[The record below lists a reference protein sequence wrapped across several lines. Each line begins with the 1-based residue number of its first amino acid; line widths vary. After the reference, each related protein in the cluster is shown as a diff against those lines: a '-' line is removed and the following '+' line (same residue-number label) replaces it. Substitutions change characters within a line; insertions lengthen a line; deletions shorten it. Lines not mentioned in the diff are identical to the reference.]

1 MKIAI
6 VRLSALGD
14 IIVSAVFLAAIKERL
29 PNAQIEWFVDER
41 FSAILEHSPYI
52 DKLHPIALKSAL
64 KTFNPL
70 KIFKLFKSLR
80 AYEYDIIIDMQGLVK
95 SALIAQTLKAPKKV
109 GFDYASARE
118 GLSAF
123 FYSQKV
129 SIAYNEP
136 ILKRN
141 FTLLSHAL
149 NLSQKEISNEISESL
164 SSRSKVFSYQDSPKI
179 DALNLNENKLKILF
193 VLETSKINKTYPTE
207 RFKELALMLENFQIC
222 LLWHANE
229 DKANALYGAL
239 KNQRDVLLLP
249 KLTLNEVK
257 ALLFK
262 MDLIIGGDTG
272 ITHLAWALQKPSIT
286 LYGNTPMERF
296 KLESPIN
303 VSLTANSNAN
313 YHKKDFSIQNIEP
326 KKIKECV
333 LNILKEKNDL

>member
-14 IIVSAVFLAAIKERL
+14 IIVSAVFLAAIKECL

-52 DKLHPIALKSAL
+52 DKLHPIALKSVL
-64 KTFNPL
+64 TTFNPL

-95 SALIAQTLKAPKKV
+95 SALITQMLKAPKKV

-129 SIAYNEP
+129 SIAYDEP

-141 FTLLSHAL
+141 FTLLFHAL
-149 NLSQKEISNEISESL
+149 NLPKNEISEGL
-164 SSRSKVFSYQDSPKI
+164 SSRFKVFSYQDSPKI
-179 DALNLNENKLKILF
+179 NALNLNKNKPKILF
-193 VLETSKINKTYPTE
+193 VLETSKINKTYPIE

-222 LLWHANE
+222 LLWHADE
-229 DKANALYGAL
+229 DKATTLYHAL
-239 KNQRDVLLLP
+239 KHQHDILLLP

-262 MDLIIGGDTG
+262 MDVIIGGDTG

-303 VSLTANSNAN
+303 VSLTGNSNAN
-313 YHKKDFSIQNIEP
+313 YHKKDFSIQNIDP

-333 LNILKEKNDL
+333 LNLLKEKE

>member
-14 IIVSAVFLAAIKERL
+14 IIVSAVFLAAIKERFTD
-29 PNAQIEWFVDER
+29 AQIEWFVDER
-41 FSAILEHSPYI
+41 FGAILEHSPYI
-52 DKLHPIALKSAL
+52 DKLHPIALKSTL
-64 KTFNPL
+64 KTLNPL

-95 SALIAQTLKAPKKV
+95 SALITQMLKAPKKV

-129 SIAYNEP
+129 SIAYDEP

-141 FTLLSHAL
+141 FTLLSQAL
-149 NLSQKEISNEISESL
+149 NLPKNEISESL

-179 DALNLNENKLKILF
+179 NALNWNQNKPKILF

-207 RFKELALMLENFQIC
+207 RFKELALILENFQIC
-222 LLWHANE
+222 LLWHADE

-239 KNQRDVLLLP
+239 KHQCDVLLLP

-303 VSLTANSNAN
+303 VSLTGNSNAN
-313 YHKKDFSIQNIEP
+313 YHKKDFSIQNIDP

-333 LNILKEKNDL
+333 LNILKEKE

>member
-14 IIVSAVFLAAIKERL
+14 IIVSAVFLAAIKECL

-95 SALIAQTLKAPKKV
+95 SALITQMLKAPKKV

-118 GLSAF
+118 SLSAF

-129 SIAYNEP
+129 SIAYDEP
-136 ILKRN
+136 ILERN
-141 FTLLSHAL
+141 FTLLSQAL
-149 NLSQKEISNEISESL
+149 NLPKNEISESL
-164 SSRSKVFSYQDSPKI
+164 SSRAKVFSYQDSPKI
-179 DALNLNENKLKILF
+179 NALNLNQNKPKILF

-207 RFKELALMLENFQIC
+207 RFKELALALENFQIC
-222 LLWHANE
+222 LLWHADE
-229 DKANALYGAL
+229 KKAITLYHAL
-239 KNQRDVLLLP
+239 KHQCDILLLP

-272 ITHLAWALQKPSIT
+272 ITHLAWALQKASIT

-303 VSLTANSNAN
+303 VSLTGNSNAN
-313 YHKKDFSIQNIEP
+313 YHKKDFSIQNIDP

-333 LNILKEKNDL
+333 LNILKEKE

>member
-14 IIVSAVFLAAIKERL
+14 IIVSAVFLAAIKERFT
-29 PNAQIEWFVDER
+29 NAQIEWFVDER
-41 FSAILEHSPYI
+41 FGAILEHSPYI
-52 DKLHPIALKSAL
+52 DKLHPIALKSTL
-64 KTFNPL
+64 TTFNPL

-80 AYEYDIIIDMQGLVK
+80 AYEYNIVIDMQGLIK
-95 SALIAQTLKAPKKV
+95 SALITQMLKAPKKV

-136 ILKRN
+136 VLKRN

-149 NLSQKEISNEISESL
+149 NLPKKEISEGL
-164 SSRSKVFSYQDSPKI
+164 SSRSKVFSYQDSLKI
-179 DALNLNENKLKILF
+179 DALNLNKNKPKILF
-193 VLETSKINKTYPTE
+193 VLETSKINKTYPIE
-207 RFKELALMLENFQIC
+207 RFKELALALENFQIC
-222 LLWHANE
+222 LLWHADE
-229 DKANALYGAL
+229 YKANALYGAL
-239 KNQRDVLLLP
+239 KNQCDVLLLP

-303 VSLTANSNAN
+303 VSLTGNSNAN

-333 LNILKEKNDL
+333 LNILKEKE

>member
-14 IIVSAVFLAAIKERL
+14 IIVSAVFLAAIKERFTD
-29 PNAQIEWFVDER
+29 AQIEWFVDER

-95 SALIAQTLKAPKKV
+95 SALITQMLKAPKKV

-129 SIAYNEP
+129 SIAYDEP

-141 FTLLSHAL
+141 FTLLSQAL
-149 NLSQKEISNEISESL
+149 NLPKNEISEGL
-164 SSRSKVFSYQDSPKI
+164 SSRAKVFSYQDSPKI
-179 DALNLNENKLKILF
+179 NALNLNQNKPKILF

-222 LLWHANE
+222 LLWHADE
-229 DKANALYGAL
+229 HKATTLYHAL
-239 KNQRDVLLLP
+239 KHQRDVLLLP

-303 VSLTANSNAN
+303 VSLTGNSNAN
-313 YHKKDFSIQNIEP
+313 YHKKDFSIQNIDP

-333 LNILKEKNDL
+333 LNILKEKE

>member
-14 IIVSAVFLAAIKERL
+14 IIVGAVFLAAIKECL

-52 DKLHPIALKSAL
+52 DKLHPIALKSVL
-64 KTFNPL
+64 TTLNPL

-95 SALIAQTLKAPKKV
+95 SALITQMLKAPKKV

-129 SIAYNEP
+129 SIAYDEP

-149 NLSQKEISNEISESL
+149 NLPKNEISEGL
-164 SSRSKVFSYQDSPKI
+164 SSRAKAFSYQDSPKI
-179 DALNLNENKLKILF
+179 NALNWNQNKPKILF

-207 RFKELALMLENFQIC
+207 RFKELALALENFQIC
-222 LLWHANE
+222 LLWHADE
-229 DKANALYGAL
+229 HKATALYHAL
-239 KNQRDVLLLP
+239 KHQHDILLLP

-262 MDLIIGGDTG
+262 MDVIIGGDTG

-303 VSLTANSNAN
+303 VSLTGNPNAN
-313 YHKKDFSIQNIEP
+313 YHKKDFSIQNIDP

-333 LNILKEKNDL
+333 LNVLKEKE

>member
-14 IIVSAVFLAAIKERL
+14 IIVSAVFLAAIKERFT
-29 PNAQIEWFVDER
+29 NAQIEWFVDER
-41 FSAILEHSPYI
+41 FGAILEHSPYI
-52 DKLHPIALKSAL
+52 DKLHPIALKSTL
-64 KTFNPL
+64 TTFNPL

-80 AYEYDIIIDMQGLVK
+80 AYEYDIVIDMQGLIK
-95 SALIAQTLKAPKKV
+95 SALITQMLKAPKKV
-109 GFDYASARE
+109 GFDYASAKE

-129 SIAYNEP
+129 SIAYDEP
-136 ILKRN
+136 VLKRN

-149 NLSQKEISNEISESL
+149 NLPKKEISEGL
-164 SSRSKVFSYQDSPKI
+164 SSRAKVFSYQDSPKI
-179 DALNLNENKLKILF
+179 DALNLNKNKLKILF
-193 VLETSKINKTYPTE
+193 VLETSKINKTYPIE
-207 RFKELALMLENFQIC
+207 RFKELALALENFQIC
-222 LLWHANE
+222 LLWHASE
-229 DKANALYGAL
+229 DKATALYGAL
-239 KNQRDVLLLP
+239 KNQHDVLLLP

-303 VSLTANSNAN
+303 VSLTGNSNAN

-333 LNILKEKNDL
+333 LNILKEKE

>member
-14 IIVSAVFLAAIKERL
+14 IIVGAVFLAAIKERFT
-29 PNAQIEWFVDER
+29 NAQIEWFVDER

-64 KTFNPL
+64 TTFNPL

-80 AYEYDIIIDMQGLVK
+80 AYEYDIVIDMQGLIK
-95 SALIAQTLKAPKKV
+95 SALITQMLKAPKKV

-118 GLSAF
+118 GLSTF

-136 ILKRN
+136 VLKRN

-149 NLSQKEISNEISESL
+149 NLPKKEISEGL

-193 VLETSKINKTYPTE
+193 VLETSKINKTYPIE
-207 RFKELALMLENFQIC
+207 RFKELALALENFQIC
-222 LLWHANE
+222 LLWHADE
-229 DKANALYGAL
+229 DKAAALYGAL

-262 MDLIIGGDTG
+262 MDLVIGGDTG

-303 VSLTANSNAN
+303 VSLTGNSNAN

-333 LNILKEKNDL
+333 LNILKEKE

>member
-14 IIVSAVFLAAIKERL
+14 IIVSAVFLAAIKERFA
-29 PNAQIEWFVDER
+29 NAQIEWFVDER

-52 DKLHPIALKSAL
+52 DKLHPIALKSTL
-64 KTFNPL
+64 TTFNPL

-80 AYEYDIIIDMQGLVK
+80 AYEYDMVIDMQGLIK
-95 SALIAQTLKAPKKV
+95 SALITQMLKAPKKV

-136 ILKRN
+136 VLKRN
-141 FTLLSHAL
+141 FTLLFHAL
-149 NLSQKEISNEISESL
+149 NLPKKEISEGL

-179 DALNLNENKLKILF
+179 DALNLNENKPKILF
-193 VLETSKINKTYPTE
+193 VLETSKINKTYPIE
-207 RFKELALMLENFQIC
+207 RFKELALALENFQIC
-222 LLWHANE
+222 LLWHASE
-229 DKANALYGAL
+229 DKATALYGAL

-303 VSLTANSNAN
+303 VSLTGNSNAN

-333 LNILKEKNDL
+333 LNILKEKE

>member
-14 IIVSAVFLAAIKERL
+14 IIVSAVFLATIKERFAD
-29 PNAQIEWFVDER
+29 AQIEWFVDER

-52 DKLHPIALKSAL
+52 DKLHPIALKSTL
-64 KTFNPL
+64 TTFNPL

-95 SALIAQTLKAPKKV
+95 SALITQMLKAPKKV

-129 SIAYNEP
+129 SIAYDEP

-149 NLSQKEISNEISESL
+149 NLPKKEISQGL
-164 SSRSKVFSYQDSPKI
+164 SSRAKAFSYQDSPKI
-179 DALNLNENKLKILF
+179 NALNLNQNKPKILF
-193 VLETSKINKTYPTE
+193 VLETSKINKTYPIE
-207 RFKELALMLENFQIC
+207 RFKELALALENFQIC
-222 LLWHANE
+222 LLWHADE
-229 DKANALYGAL
+229 EKATTLYHAL
-239 KNQRDVLLLP
+239 KHQCDVLLLP

-257 ALLFK
+257 VLLFK
-262 MDLIIGGDTG
+262 MDVIIGGDTG
-272 ITHLAWALQKPSIT
+272 ITHLAWALQKASIT

-303 VSLTANSNAN
+303 VSLTGNSNAN
-313 YHKKDFSIQNIEP
+313 YHKKDFSIQNIDP

-333 LNILKEKNDL
+333 LNILKEKE

>member
-14 IIVSAVFLAAIKERL
+14 IIVGAVFLAAIKERFT
-29 PNAQIEWFVDER
+29 NAQIEWFVDER
-41 FSAILEHSPYI
+41 FGAILEHSPYI
-52 DKLHPIALKSAL
+52 DKLHPIALKSTL
-64 KTFNPL
+64 TTFNPL

-80 AYEYDIIIDMQGLVK
+80 AYEYDIVIDMQGLIK
-95 SALIAQTLKAPKKV
+95 SALITQMLKAPKKV

-136 ILKRN
+136 VLKRN
-141 FTLLSHAL
+141 FTLLFHAL
-149 NLSQKEISNEISESL
+149 NLPKKEISEGL

-179 DALNLNENKLKILF
+179 DALNLNKNKPKILF
-193 VLETSKINKTYPTE
+193 VLETSKINKTYPIE
-207 RFKELALMLENFQIC
+207 RFKELALALENFQIC
-222 LLWHANE
+222 LLWHASE
-229 DKANALYGAL
+229 DKATALYGAL

-303 VSLTANSNAN
+303 VSLTGNSNAN

-333 LNILKEKNDL
+333 LNILKEKE

>member
-14 IIVSAVFLAAIKERL
+14 IIVSAVFLAAIKECL

-41 FSAILEHSPYI
+41 FGAILEHSPYI
-52 DKLHPIALKSAL
+52 DKLHPIALKSVL

-70 KIFKLFKSLR
+70 KIFKLSKSLR
-80 AYEYDIIIDMQGLVK
+80 AYEYDIVIDMQGLIK
-95 SALIAQTLKAPKKV
+95 SALITQMLKAPKKV

-118 GLSAF
+118 CLSAF

-136 ILKRN
+136 VLKRN

-149 NLSQKEISNEISESL
+149 NLPKKEISEGL

-179 DALNLNENKLKILF
+179 DALNLNKNKLKILF
-193 VLETSKINKTYPTE
+193 VLETSKINKTYPIE
-207 RFKELALMLENFQIC
+207 RFKELALALENFQIC
-222 LLWHANE
+222 LLWHADE
-229 DKANALYGAL
+229 DKATALYGAL

-303 VSLTANSNAN
+303 ISLTGNSNAN

-333 LNILKEKNDL
+333 LNVLKEKE

>member
-1 MKIAI
+1 M
-6 VRLSALGD
+6 
-14 IIVSAVFLAAIKERL
+14 SAVFLAAIKERFTD
-29 PNAQIEWFVDER
+29 AQIEWFVDER

-64 KTFNPL
+64 TTFNPL

-95 SALIAQTLKAPKKV
+95 SALITQTLKAPKKV

-129 SIAYNEP
+129 SIAYDEP

-149 NLSQKEISNEISESL
+149 NLPKKEISEGL
-164 SSRSKVFSYQDSPKI
+164 SSRFKVFSYQDSPKI
-179 DALNLNENKLKILF
+179 NALNLNQNKPKILF
-193 VLETSKINKTYPTE
+193 VLETSKINKTYPIE
-207 RFKELALMLENFQIC
+207 RFKDLALMLENFQIC
-222 LLWHANE
+222 LLWHADE

-239 KNQRDVLLLP
+239 KHQCDVLLLP

-303 VSLTANSNAN
+303 VSLTGNSNAN
-313 YHKKDFSIQNIEP
+313 YHKKDFSIQNIDP

-333 LNILKEKNDL
+333 LNILKEKE

>member
-14 IIVSAVFLAAIKERL
+14 IIVSAVFLVLIKERFT
-29 PNAQIEWFVDER
+29 NAQIEWFVDER

-52 DKLHPIALKSAL
+52 DKLHPIALKSVL
-64 KTFNPL
+64 TTFNPL

-80 AYEYDIIIDMQGLVK
+80 AYEYDIVIDMQGLIK
-95 SALIAQTLKAPKKV
+95 SALITQMLKAPKKV
-109 GFDYASARE
+109 GFDCTSARE

-136 ILKRN
+136 VLKRN

-149 NLSQKEISNEISESL
+149 NLPKKEISEGL

-179 DALNLNENKLKILF
+179 DALNLNKNKPKILF
-193 VLETSKINKTYPTE
+193 VLETSKINKTYPIE
-207 RFKELALMLENFQIC
+207 RFKELALALENFQIC
-222 LLWHANE
+222 LLWHADE
-229 DKANALYGAL
+229 DKANALYDAL

-303 VSLTANSNAN
+303 VSLTGNSSAN

-333 LNILKEKNDL
+333 LDILKEKE

>member
-14 IIVSAVFLAAIKERL
+14 IIVSAVFLAAIKECL

-64 KTFNPL
+64 TTFNPL

-95 SALIAQTLKAPKKV
+95 SALITQMLKSPKKV

-129 SIAYNEP
+129 SIAYDEP

-141 FTLLSHAL
+141 FTLLSQAL
-149 NLSQKEISNEISESL
+149 NLPKNEISESL
-164 SSRSKVFSYQDSPKI
+164 SSRSKVFFYQDSPKI
-179 DALNLNENKLKILF
+179 DALNLNQNKPKILF

-207 RFKELALMLENFQIC
+207 RFKELALILENFQIC
-222 LLWHANE
+222 LLWHADE
-229 DKANALYGAL
+229 HKATTLYHAL
-239 KNQRDVLLLP
+239 KHQRDVLLLP

-262 MDLIIGGDTG
+262 MDVIIGGDTG
-272 ITHLAWALQKPSIT
+272 ITHLAWALQKASIT

-303 VSLTANSNAN
+303 VSLTGNSNAN
-313 YHKKDFSIQNIEP
+313 YHKKDFSIQNIDP

-333 LNILKEKNDL
+333 LNLLKEKE

>member
-14 IIVSAVFLAAIKERL
+14 IIVSAVFLAAIKERFTD
-29 PNAQIEWFVDER
+29 AQIEWFVDER

-80 AYEYDIIIDMQGLVK
+80 AYEYDIIIDMQGLIK
-95 SALIAQTLKAPKKV
+95 SALITQTLKAPKKV

-129 SIAYNEP
+129 SIAYDEP

-141 FTLLSHAL
+141 FTLLFHAL
-149 NLSQKEISNEISESL
+149 NLPKKEISEGL
-164 SSRSKVFSYQDSPKI
+164 SSRAKVFSYQDSPKI
-179 DALNLNENKLKILF
+179 DALNLNKNKPKILF
-193 VLETSKINKTYPTE
+193 VLETSKINKTYPIE

-222 LLWHANE
+222 LLWHADE

-239 KNQRDVLLLP
+239 KNQCDVLLLP

-303 VSLTANSNAN
+303 VSLTGNSNAN
-313 YHKKDFSIQNIEP
+313 YHKKDFSIQNIDP

-333 LNILKEKNDL
+333 LNILKEKE

>member
-14 IIVSAVFLAAIKERL
+14 IIVSAVFLALIKERFT
-29 PNAQIEWFVDER
+29 NAQIEWFVDER
-41 FSAILEHSPYI
+41 FGAILEHSPYI

-64 KTFNPL
+64 TTFNPL

-80 AYEYDIIIDMQGLVK
+80 AYEYDIVIDMQGLIK
-95 SALIAQTLKAPKKV
+95 SALITQMLKAPKKV
-109 GFDYASARE
+109 GFDCASARE

-136 ILKRN
+136 VLKRN

-149 NLSQKEISNEISESL
+149 NLPKKEISEGL

-193 VLETSKINKTYPTE
+193 VLETSKINKTYPIE
-207 RFKELALMLENFQIC
+207 RFKELALALENFQIC
-222 LLWHANE
+222 LLWHADEN
-229 DKANALYGAL
+229 KATALYGAL

-303 VSLTANSNAN
+303 VSLTGNSNAN
-313 YHKKDFSIQNIEP
+313 YHKKDFSIQNIDP

-333 LNILKEKNDL
+333 LNILKEKE

>member
-14 IIVSAVFLAAIKERL
+14 IIVSAVFLALIKERFT
-29 PNAQIEWFVDER
+29 NAQIEWFVDER
-41 FSAILEHSPYI
+41 FGAILEHSPYI
-52 DKLHPIALKSAL
+52 DKLHPIALKSTL
-64 KTFNPL
+64 TTFNPL

-80 AYEYDIIIDMQGLVK
+80 AYEYDIVIDMQGLIK
-95 SALIAQTLKAPKKV
+95 SALITQMLKAPKKV
-109 GFDYASARE
+109 GFDCTSARE

-136 ILKRN
+136 VLKRN

-149 NLSQKEISNEISESL
+149 NLPKKEISEGL

-179 DALNLNENKLKILF
+179 DALNLNKNKLKILF
-193 VLETSKINKTYPTE
+193 VLETSKINKTYPIE
-207 RFKELALMLENFQIC
+207 RFKELALALENFQIC
-222 LLWHANE
+222 LLWHASE
-229 DKANALYGAL
+229 DKATALYGAL

-262 MDLIIGGDTG
+262 MDLVIGGDTG

-303 VSLTANSNAN
+303 VSLTGNSNAN

-333 LNILKEKNDL
+333 LNILKEEE

>member
-14 IIVSAVFLAAIKERL
+14 IIVSAVFLALIKERFT
-29 PNAQIEWFVDER
+29 NAQIEWFVDER

-52 DKLHPIALKSAL
+52 DKLHPIALKSTL
-64 KTFNPL
+64 TTFNPL

-80 AYEYDIIIDMQGLVK
+80 AYEYDIVIDMQGLIK
-95 SALIAQTLKAPKKV
+95 SALITQMLKAPKKV
-109 GFDYASARE
+109 GFDCTSAKE

-149 NLSQKEISNEISESL
+149 NLPQKEISEGL
-164 SSRSKVFSYQDSPKI
+164 RSRSKVFSYQDSPKI
-179 DALNLNENKLKILF
+179 DALNLNKNKPKILF
-193 VLETSKINKTYPTE
+193 VLETSKINKTYPIE
-207 RFKELALMLENFQIC
+207 RFKELALALENFQIC
-222 LLWHANE
+222 LLWHADEN
-229 DKANALYGAL
+229 KATALYGAL

-303 VSLTANSNAN
+303 VSLTGNSNAN

>member
-14 IIVSAVFLAAIKERL
+14 IIVSAVFLAAIKECL

-41 FSAILEHSPYI
+41 FGAILEHSPYI

-64 KTFNPL
+64 TTFNPL

-80 AYEYDIIIDMQGLVK
+80 AYEYDIIIDMQGLIK
-95 SALIAQTLKAPKKV
+95 SALITQMLKAPKKV

-149 NLSQKEISNEISESL
+149 NLPKKEISEGL
-164 SSRSKVFSYQDSPKI
+164 SSRAKVFSYQPSLKI
-179 DALNLNENKLKILF
+179 DALNLNQNKLKILF
-193 VLETSKINKTYPTE
+193 VLETSKINKTYPIE

-222 LLWHANE
+222 LLWHADE

-239 KNQRDVLLLP
+239 KDQRDALLLP

-257 ALLFK
+257 TLLFK

-303 VSLTANSNAN
+303 VSLTGNSNAN

-333 LNILKEKNDL
+333 LNILKEKE

>member
-14 IIVSAVFLAAIKERL
+14 IIVSAVFLALIKERFT
-29 PNAQIEWFVDER
+29 NAQIEWFVDER

-52 DKLHPIALKSAL
+52 DKLHPIALKSTL
-64 KTFNPL
+64 TTFNPL

-80 AYEYDIIIDMQGLVK
+80 AYEYDIVIDMQGLIK
-95 SALIAQTLKAPKKV
+95 SALITQMLKAPKKV

-129 SIAYNEP
+129 SIAYNESV
-136 ILKRN
+136 LKRN

-149 NLSQKEISNEISESL
+149 NLPKKEISEGL

-179 DALNLNENKLKILF
+179 DALNLNKNKPKILF
-193 VLETSKINKTYPTE
+193 VLETSKINKTYPIE
-207 RFKELALMLENFQIC
+207 RFKELALALENFQIC
-222 LLWHANE
+222 LLWHADE
-229 DKANALYGAL
+229 DKANALYDAL

-303 VSLTANSNAN
+303 VSLTGNSNAN

>member
-14 IIVSAVFLAAIKERL
+14 VIVSAVFLAAIKERFTD
-29 PNAQIEWFVDER
+29 AQIEWFVDER
-41 FSAILEHSPYI
+41 FGAILEHSPYI

-64 KTFNPL
+64 TTFNPL

-95 SALIAQTLKAPKKV
+95 SALITQMLKAPKKV

-129 SIAYNEP
+129 SIAYDEP

-149 NLSQKEISNEISESL
+149 NLPKKEISQGL
-164 SSRSKVFSYQDSPKI
+164 SSRAKVFSYQDSPKI
-179 DALNLNENKLKILF
+179 NALNLNKNKPKILF
-193 VLETSKINKTYPTE
+193 VLETSKINKTYPIE

-229 DKANALYGAL
+229 DKANALYHAL
-239 KNQRDVLLLP
+239 KHQRDVLLLP

-262 MDLIIGGDTG
+262 MDVIIGGDTG

-303 VSLTANSNAN
+303 VSLTGNSNAN

-333 LNILKEKNDL
+333 LNVLKEKE

>member
-14 IIVSAVFLAAIKERL
+14 IIVSAVFLALIKERFT
-29 PNAQIEWFVDER
+29 NAQIEWFVDER
-41 FSAILEHSPYI
+41 FGAILEHSPYI

-64 KTFNPL
+64 TTFNPL

-80 AYEYDIIIDMQGLVK
+80 AYEYDIVIDMQGLIK
-95 SALIAQTLKAPKKV
+95 SAFITQMLKAPKKV
-109 GFDYASARE
+109 GFDCASARE

-136 ILKRN
+136 VLKRN

-149 NLSQKEISNEISESL
+149 NLPKKEISEGL
-164 SSRSKVFSYQDSPKI
+164 RSRSKVFSYQDSPKI
-179 DALNLNENKLKILF
+179 DALNLNKNKPKILF
-193 VLETSKINKTYPTE
+193 VLETSKINKTYPIE
-207 RFKELALMLENFQIC
+207 RFKELALALENFQIC
-222 LLWHANE
+222 LLWHASE
-229 DKANALYGAL
+229 DKATALYGAL

-303 VSLTANSNAN
+303 VSLTGNSNAN

-333 LNILKEKNDL
+333 LSILKEKE

>member
-14 IIVSAVFLAAIKERL
+14 IIVSAVFLAMIKERFIH
-29 PNAQIEWFVDER
+29 AQIEWFVDER

-52 DKLHPIALKSAL
+52 DKLHPIALKSVL
-64 KTFNPL
+64 KSFNPL

-80 AYEYDIIIDMQGLVK
+80 AYEYDIIIDMQGLIK
-95 SALIAQTLKAPKKV
+95 SALITQCLKAPKKV

-118 GLSAF
+118 GLSTL

-129 SIAYNEP
+129 SIAYEEP
-136 ILKRN
+136 VLKRN
-141 FTLLSHAL
+141 FTLISQAL
-149 NLSQKEISNEISESL
+149 NLPKKEISQSL
-164 SSRSKVFSYQDSPKI
+164 NSRSKVFSYQDSSQI
-179 DALNLNENKLKILF
+179 NALNLNENKPKILF
-193 VLETSKINKTYPTE
+193 VLETSKINKTYPIE
-207 RFKELALMLENFQIC
+207 RFKELALMLESVQIC
-222 LLWHANE
+222 LLWHADE
-229 DKANALYGAL
+229 KKAAALYDAL
-239 KNQRDVLLLP
+239 KNQCDILLLP

-257 ALLFK
+257 ALLFR

-303 VSLTANSNAN
+303 ISLTSNAN
-313 YHKKDFSIQNIEP
+313 ASYHKKDFSIQNIEP
-326 KKIKECV
+326 KRIKECV
-333 LNILKEKNDL
+333 LNLLKEKE

>member
-14 IIVSAVFLAAIKERL
+14 IIVSAVFLALIKERFT
-29 PNAQIEWFVDER
+29 NAQIEWFVDER

-64 KTFNPL
+64 TTFNPL

-80 AYEYDIIIDMQGLVK
+80 AYEYDIVIDMQGLIK
-95 SALIAQTLKAPKKV
+95 SALITQMLKAPKKV
-109 GFDYASARE
+109 GFDCTSARE

-136 ILKRN
+136 VLKRN
-141 FTLLSHAL
+141 FTLLFHAL
-149 NLSQKEISNEISESL
+149 NLPKKEISEGL

-179 DALNLNENKLKILF
+179 DALNLNKNKLKILF
-193 VLETSKINKTYPTE
+193 VLETSKINKTYPIE
-207 RFKELALMLENFQIC
+207 RFKELALALENFQIC
-222 LLWHANE
+222 LLWHASE
-229 DKANALYGAL
+229 DKAAALYGAL

-303 VSLTANSNAN
+303 VSLTGNSNAN

-333 LNILKEKNDL
+333 LNILKEKE

>member
-14 IIVSAVFLAAIKERL
+14 IIVSAVFLAAIKERFTD
-29 PNAQIEWFVDER
+29 AQIEWFVDER
-41 FSAILEHSPYI
+41 FGAILEHSPYI

-64 KTFNPL
+64 TTFNPL
-70 KIFKLFKSLR
+70 KIFKLFKNLR
-80 AYEYDIIIDMQGLVK
+80 AYEYDIIIDMQGLIK
-95 SALIAQTLKAPKKV
+95 SALITQMLKAPKKV
-109 GFDYASARE
+109 GFDHASARE

-129 SIAYNEP
+129 SIAYDEP

-141 FTLLSHAL
+141 STLLSQAL
-149 NLSQKEISNEISESL
+149 NLPKKEISQGL
-164 SSRSKVFSYQDSPKI
+164 SSRAKAFSYQPSPKI
-179 DALNLNENKLKILF
+179 NALNLNENKPKILF

-207 RFKELALMLENFQIC
+207 RFKELALILENFQIC

-229 DKANALYGAL
+229 EKAATLHHAL
-239 KNQRDVLLLP
+239 KHQRDVLLLP

-262 MDLIIGGDTG
+262 MDVIIGGDTG

-303 VSLTANSNAN
+303 VSLTGNSNAN

-333 LNILKEKNDL
+333 LNVLKEKE

>member
-14 IIVSAVFLAAIKERL
+14 IIVSAVFLALIKERFT
-29 PNAQIEWFVDER
+29 NAQIEWFVDER
-41 FSAILEHSPYI
+41 FGAILEHSPYI
-52 DKLHPIALKSAL
+52 DKLHPIALKSTL
-64 KTFNPL
+64 MTFNPL

-80 AYEYDIIIDMQGLVK
+80 AYEYDIVIDMQGLIK
-95 SALIAQTLKAPKKV
+95 SALITQMLKAPKKV

-129 SIAYNEP
+129 SIAYNES

-149 NLSQKEISNEISESL
+149 NLPQKEISEGLN
-164 SSRSKVFSYQDSPKI
+164 SRSKVFSYQDSPKI
-179 DALNLNENKLKILF
+179 DALNLNKNKSKILF
-193 VLETSKINKTYPTE
+193 VLETSKINKTYPIE
-207 RFKELALMLENFQIC
+207 RFKELALALENFQIC
-222 LLWHANE
+222 LLWHASEN
-229 DKANALYGAL
+229 KATALYHTL

-303 VSLTANSNAN
+303 VSLTGNSNAN

-333 LNILKEKNDL
+333 LNILKEKE

>member
-14 IIVSAVFLAAIKERL
+14 IIVSAVFLAAIKERFT
-29 PNAQIEWFVDER
+29 NAQIEWFVDER
-41 FSAILEHSPYI
+41 FGAILEHSPYI
-52 DKLHPIALKSAL
+52 DKLHPIALKSTL
-64 KTFNPL
+64 TTFNPL

-80 AYEYDIIIDMQGLVK
+80 AYEYDIVIDMQGLIK
-95 SALIAQTLKAPKKV
+95 SALITQMLKAPKKV

-136 ILKRN
+136 VLKRN
-141 FTLLSHAL
+141 FTLLFHAL
-149 NLSQKEISNEISESL
+149 NLPKKEISEGL

-179 DALNLNENKLKILF
+179 DALNLNENKPKILF
-193 VLETSKINKTYPTE
+193 VLETSKINKTYPIE
-207 RFKELALMLENFQIC
+207 RFKELALALENFQIC
-222 LLWHANE
+222 LLWHASE
-229 DKANALYGAL
+229 DKATALYHTL

-303 VSLTANSNAN
+303 VSLTGNSNAN
-313 YHKKDFSIQNIEP
+313 YHKKDFSIKNIEP

>member
-14 IIVSAVFLAAIKERL
+14 IIVSAVFLALIKERFT
-29 PNAQIEWFVDER
+29 NAQIEWFVDER

-64 KTFNPL
+64 TTFNPL

-80 AYEYDIIIDMQGLVK
+80 AYEYDIVIDMQGLIK
-95 SALIAQTLKAPKKV
+95 SALITQMLKAPKKV

-118 GLSAF
+118 SLSAF
-123 FYSQKV
+123 FYSQKI

-136 ILKRN
+136 VLKRN

-149 NLSQKEISNEISESL
+149 NLPKKEISEGL

-179 DALNLNENKLKILF
+179 DALNLNKNKLKILF
-193 VLETSKINKTYPTE
+193 VLETSKINKTYPIE
-207 RFKELALMLENFQIC
+207 RFKELALALENFQIC
-222 LLWHANE
+222 LLWHADE
-229 DKANALYGAL
+229 DKATTLYGAL

-303 VSLTANSNAN
+303 VSLTGNSNAN

-333 LNILKEKNDL
+333 LNILKDKE

>member
-14 IIVSAVFLAAIKERL
+14 IIVSAVFLAVIKECL

-41 FSAILEHSPYI
+41 FGAILEHSPYI
-52 DKLHPIALKSAL
+52 DKLHPIALKSVL
-64 KTFNPL
+64 KTLNPL

-95 SALIAQTLKAPKKV
+95 SALITQMLKAPKKV

-118 GLSAF
+118 SLSAF

-129 SIAYNEP
+129 SIAYDEP

-149 NLSQKEISNEISESL
+149 NLPKNEISEGL
-164 SSRSKVFSYQDSPKI
+164 SSRFKVFSYQDSPKI
-179 DALNLNENKLKILF
+179 NALNLNQNKPKILF
-193 VLETSKINKTYPTE
+193 VLETSQINKTYPTE
-207 RFKELALMLENFQIC
+207 RFKELALALENFQIC
-222 LLWHANE
+222 LLWHADE

-239 KNQRDVLLLP
+239 KNQCDALLLP

-262 MDLIIGGDTG
+262 MDVIIGGDTG
-272 ITHLAWALQKPSIT
+272 ITHLAWALQKASIT

-303 VSLTANSNAN
+303 VSLTGNSNAN
-313 YHKKDFSIQNIEP
+313 YHKKDFSIQNIDP

-333 LNILKEKNDL
+333 LNILKEKE

>member
-14 IIVSAVFLAAIKERL
+14 IIVSAVFLALIKERFT
-29 PNAQIEWFVDER
+29 NAQIEWFVDER
-41 FSAILEHSPYI
+41 FGAILEHSPYI
-52 DKLHPIALKSAL
+52 DKLHPIALKRTL
-64 KTFNPL
+64 TTFNPL

-80 AYEYDIIIDMQGLVK
+80 AYEYDIVIDMQGLIK
-95 SALIAQTLKAPKKV
+95 SALITQMLKAPKKV

-129 SIAYNEP
+129 SIAYNESV
-136 ILKRN
+136 LKRN
-141 FTLLSHAL
+141 STLLSHAL
-149 NLSQKEISNEISESL
+149 NLPKKEISESL
-164 SSRSKVFSYQDSPKI
+164 SSRSKVFSYQDSLKI
-179 DALNLNENKLKILF
+179 DALNLNKNEPKILF
-193 VLETSKINKTYPTE
+193 VLETSKINKTYPIE
-207 RFKELALMLENFQIC
+207 RFKELALALENFQIC
-222 LLWHANE
+222 LLWHADE
-229 DKANALYGAL
+229 DKATALYGAL

-303 VSLTANSNAN
+303 VSLTGNSNAN
-313 YHKKDFSIQNIEP
+313 YHKKDFSIQNIDP

-333 LNILKEKNDL
+333 LNILKEKE

>member
-14 IIVSAVFLAAIKERL
+14 IIVSAVFLALIKERFT
-29 PNAQIEWFVDER
+29 NAQIEWFVDER
-41 FSAILEHSPYI
+41 FGAILEHSPYI
-52 DKLHPIALKSAL
+52 DKLHPIALKSTL
-64 KTFNPL
+64 TTFNPL

-80 AYEYDIIIDMQGLVK
+80 AYEYDIVIDMQGLIK
-95 SALIAQTLKAPKKV
+95 SALITQMLKAPKKV
-109 GFDYASARE
+109 GFDCTSARE

-136 ILKRN
+136 VLKRN

-149 NLSQKEISNEISESL
+149 NLPKKEISEGL
-164 SSRSKVFSYQDSPKI
+164 RSRSKVFSYQDSPKI
-179 DALNLNENKLKILF
+179 DALNLNKNKPKILF
-193 VLETSKINKTYPTE
+193 VLETSKINKTYPIE
-207 RFKELALMLENFQIC
+207 RFKELALALENFQIC
-222 LLWHANE
+222 LLWHADE

-303 VSLTANSNAN
+303 VSLTGNSNAN

-333 LNILKEKNDL
+333 LDILKEKE

>member
-1 MKIAI
+1 M
-6 VRLSALGD
+6 
-14 IIVSAVFLAAIKERL
+14 SAVFLAAIKECL

-41 FSAILEHSPYI
+41 FGTILEHSPYI

-64 KTFNPL
+64 TTFNPL

-80 AYEYDIIIDMQGLVK
+80 AYEYDIIIDMQGLIK
-95 SALIAQTLKAPKKV
+95 SALITQMLKAPKKV

-129 SIAYNEP
+129 SIAYDEP

-149 NLSQKEISNEISESL
+149 NLPKNEISESL

-179 DALNLNENKLKILF
+179 NALNLNQNKPKILF

-222 LLWHANE
+222 LLWHADE

-303 VSLTANSNAN
+303 VSLTGNSNAN

-333 LNILKEKNDL
+333 LNILKEKE

>member
-14 IIVSAVFLAAIKERL
+14 IIVSAVFLALIKERFA
-29 PNAQIEWFVDER
+29 NAQIEWFVDER
-41 FSAILEHSPYI
+41 FGAILEHSPYI
-52 DKLHPIALKSAL
+52 DKLHPIALKSTL
-64 KTFNPL
+64 TTFNPL

-80 AYEYDIIIDMQGLVK
+80 AYEYDIVIDMQGLIK
-95 SALIAQTLKAPKKV
+95 SALITQMLKAPKKV

-136 ILKRN
+136 VLKRN
-141 FTLLSHAL
+141 FTLLFHAL
-149 NLSQKEISNEISESL
+149 NLPQKEISEGLN
-164 SSRSKVFSYQDSPKI
+164 SRAKVFSYQDSPKI
-179 DALNLNENKLKILF
+179 DALNLNKNKLKILF
-193 VLETSKINKTYPTE
+193 VLETSKINKTYPIE
-207 RFKELALMLENFQIC
+207 RFKELALALENFQIC
-222 LLWHANE
+222 LLWHASE
-229 DKANALYGAL
+229 DKATALYGAL

-303 VSLTANSNAN
+303 VSLTGNSNAN
-313 YHKKDFSIQNIEP
+313 YHKKDFSIQNIDP

-333 LNILKEKNDL
+333 LNILKEKE

>member
-14 IIVSAVFLAAIKERL
+14 IIVSAVFLALIKERFT
-29 PNAQIEWFVDER
+29 NAQIEWFVDER
-41 FSAILEHSPYI
+41 FGAILEHSPYI
-52 DKLHPIALKSAL
+52 DKLHPIALKSTL
-64 KTFNPL
+64 TTFNPL

-80 AYEYDIIIDMQGLVK
+80 AYEYDIVIDMQGLIK
-95 SALIAQTLKAPKKV
+95 SALITQMLKAPKKV

-149 NLSQKEISNEISESL
+149 NLPKTEISEGL
-164 SSRSKVFSYQDSPKI
+164 RSRSKVFSYQDSPKI
-179 DALNLNENKLKILF
+179 DALNLNKNKPKILF
-193 VLETSKINKTYPTE
+193 VLETSKINKTYPIE
-207 RFKELALMLENFQIC
+207 RFKELALVLENFQIC
-222 LLWHANE
+222 LLWHASE
-229 DKANALYGAL
+229 DKATALYGAL

-303 VSLTANSNAN
+303 VSLTGNSNAN
-313 YHKKDFSIQNIEP
+313 YHKKDFSIQNIDP

-333 LNILKEKNDL
+333 LNILKEKE

>member
-14 IIVSAVFLAAIKERL
+14 IIVSAVFLAAIKERFA
-29 PNAQIEWFVDER
+29 NAQIEWFVDER
-41 FSAILEHSPYI
+41 FGAILEHSPYI
-52 DKLHPIALKSAL
+52 DKLHPIALKSTL
-64 KTFNPL
+64 TTFNPL

-80 AYEYDIIIDMQGLVK
+80 AYEYDMVIDMQGLIK
-95 SALIAQTLKAPKKV
+95 SALITQMLKAPKKV

-129 SIAYNEP
+129 SIAYNES

-149 NLSQKEISNEISESL
+149 NLPKKEISEGL
-164 SSRSKVFSYQDSPKI
+164 RSRSKVFSYQDSPKI
-179 DALNLNENKLKILF
+179 DALNLNKNKPKILF
-193 VLETSKINKTYPTE
+193 VLETSKINKTYPIE
-207 RFKELALMLENFQIC
+207 RFKELALALENFQIC
-222 LLWHANE
+222 LLWHADE
-229 DKANALYGAL
+229 DKATALYGAL

-303 VSLTANSNAN
+303 VSLTGNSNAN

-333 LNILKEKNDL
+333 LNILKEKE

>member
-14 IIVSAVFLAAIKERL
+14 IIVSAVFLVLIKERFT
-29 PNAQIEWFVDER
+29 NAQIEWFVDER
-41 FSAILEHSPYI
+41 FGAILEHSPYI
-52 DKLHPIALKSAL
+52 DKLHPIALKNAL
-64 KTFNPL
+64 TTFNPL

-95 SALIAQTLKAPKKV
+95 SALITQMLKAPKKV

-149 NLSQKEISNEISESL
+149 NLPKKEISESL
-164 SSRSKVFSYQDSPKI
+164 SSRAKVFSYQDSPKI
-179 DALNLNENKLKILF
+179 NALNLNQNKLKILF
-193 VLETSKINKTYPTE
+193 VLETSKINKTYPIE

-239 KNQRDVLLLP
+239 KNQRDALLLP

-303 VSLTANSNAN
+303 VSLTGNSNAN

-333 LNILKEKNDL
+333 LNILKEKE

>member
-14 IIVSAVFLAAIKERL
+14 IIVSAVFLVAIKERFA
-29 PNAQIEWFVDER
+29 NAQIEWFVDER
-41 FSAILEHSPYI
+41 FGAILEHSPYI

-64 KTFNPL
+64 TTLNPL

-80 AYEYDIIIDMQGLVK
+80 AYEYDIVIDMQGLIK
-95 SALIAQTLKAPKKV
+95 SALITQMLKAPKKV

-129 SIAYNEP
+129 SIAYDEP

-141 FTLLSHAL
+141 FTLLFHAL
-149 NLSQKEISNEISESL
+149 NLPKNEISEGL
-164 SSRSKVFSYQDSPKI
+164 SSRFKVFSYQDSPKI
-179 DALNLNENKLKILF
+179 NALNLNQNKPKILF
-193 VLETSKINKTYPTE
+193 VLETSKTNKTYPIE
-207 RFKELALMLENFQIC
+207 RFKDLALMLENFQIC
-222 LLWHANE
+222 LLWHADE
-229 DKANALYGAL
+229 KKATTLYHSL
-239 KNQRDVLLLP
+239 KNQCDTLLLP

-272 ITHLAWALQKPSIT
+272 ITHLAWALQKASIT

-303 VSLTANSNAN
+303 VSLTGNSNAN
-313 YHKKDFSIQNIEP
+313 YHKKDFSIQNIDP